1 MTPLDNSI
9 CYDVDKW
16 SGMGYRPTHADPDVT
31 VISFNQK
38 EPKYWS
44 DRVDDFLG
52 RKLFRLKKFTKN

>member
-1 MTPLDNSI
+1 
-9 CYDVDKW
+9 
-16 SGMGYRPTHADPDVT
+16 MGYRPTHADPDVT

-52 RKLFRLKKFTKN
+52 RKLFRIKTFTKN